1 MHQTEIFRGL
11 SICSKLQQVVRSGK
25 IDVLALM
32 LKFVIEACGS
42 KFLSLSLSLSL
53 SLFTPNPLLI
63 VANHVW

>member
-25 IDVLALM
+25 IDVLELM
-32 LKFVIEACGS
+32 LKFVIEARGS
-42 KFLSLSLSLSL
+42 KFLSLSLSL
-53 SLFTPNPLLI
+53 FTRNPLLI

>member
-32 LKFVIEACGS
+32 LKFVIEARGS
-42 KFLSLSLSLSL
+42 KILSLGL

-63 VANHVW
+63 EANHVW

>member
-1 MHQTEIFRGL
+1 MHQTEIFREL

-32 LKFVIEACGS
+32 LKLVIEARGS
-42 KFLSLSLSLSL
+42 KFSSLSL